1 MPRNG
6 AGSYSLPA
14 GSTITNGDV
23 SDASDLNTPLADIA
37 ADLNA
42 ARPIVAGGT
51 GATSASAARTN
62 LGLAIGTNVQA
73 YDATLTSLAALG
85 TAADRLAY
93 TTGVD
98 AWAETTLTA
107 FGRSLIDDADAAAA
121 RTTLGLGAAATA
133 GFLDE
138 DNMTSDSATAAPS
151 QQSVKAYVDAKVAA
165 VELPPKQ
172 AWGRFNGSS
181 FSEISSVGCSI
192 TSLGSNKYQITFD
205 TARADTSYSAVA
217 TAKEKNDATD
227 DSARIAR
234 IYDYQTT
241 GFKIAI
247 TNAGSTSVGADLVS
261 FIAVGG

>member
-62 LGLAIGTNVQA
+62 LGITPANIGAQPA
-73 YDATLTSLAALG
+73 DATLTSLAALG
-85 TAADRLAY
+85 TAADKLAY

-98 AWAETTLTA
+98 TWAEAAISA
-107 FGRSLIDDADAAAA
+107 FGRLLIDDADAAAA
-121 RTTLGLGAAATA
+121 RTTLDLGAAATA

-138 DNMTSDSATAAPS
+138 DAMTSDSATAAPS

-165 VELPPKQ
+165 VDIPKQ

-181 FSEISSVGCSI
+181 LSEISSVGCSI
-192 TSLGSNKYQITFD
+192 TSLGSNKFQVTFD

-217 TAKEKNDATD
+217 TAKEKNDATVD
-227 DSARIAR
+227 AARIAR

-247 TNAGSTSVGADLVS
+247 TSGGSTSVGAELVS